1 MENIAKL
8 FKLINILK
16 RIYLGITLMVGFYSK
31 LYFIQLLLEY

>member
-16 RIYLGITLMVGFYSK
+16 HIYLGITLMVGLYYK